1 MEKRKLLYKKLLEY
15 AKRNPDGFTIKIV
28 KGKIRSINPNK
39 LNRYVV
45 GITNND
51 TKSKIKQSFRNNDY
65 TGTAGGWFDKKSG
78 KYYINKN
85 KIFPDNET
93 GKQKAIKL
101 GKQKDQLEIF
111 DWHEFNTIKLQKKH
125 GEYRA
130 KQKLLKSKRSKIKLP
145 IIRKNKKWFNTI
157 TNRYVTETYAKRINS
172 YCMKHPEKTLYES
185 TGHGKYDKD
194 KSLTEHSKQ
203 IRKMAFGKG
212 TQLVKTKTL
221 EGKTV
226 YFSPFLKET
235 ASDEYL
241 KLIKKLDYTIC
252 GGKAQVE
259 LFRLTREKD
268 NIYHIINWDVYQ
280 RLESP
285 TIVEIWTPNAWYM
298 YNCMINEVKKIYK
311 KYKFSKI
318 TLLYGHI
325 SCYFY
330 SIYDGW
336 EKGVSIGFVV
346 PNQSG
351 YKRMKDDYKKLLNW
365 YKDKLEIDAYHSIM
379 VQRISFY
386 LYDFSKNA
394 TDKQKQIAKYRL
406 GINRI
411 MK

>member
-1 MEKRKLLYKKLLEY
+1 MKKELYKKLIEY
-15 AKRNPDGFTIKIV
+15 TKKNPEGFTVKIT
-28 KGKIRSINPNK
+28 KGKIKGINPNR

-51 TKSKIKQSFRNNDY
+51 TLNKIKQSFRDDDY
-65 TGTAGGWFDKKSG
+65 TGFARGWLDKKTG
-78 KYYINKN
+78 KYYIDKN
-85 KIFPDNET
+85 KIFPDTEK

-111 DWHEFNTIKLQKKH
+111 DWHEFDTIKLQKKH
-125 GEYRA
+125 GEWKE
-130 KQKLLKSKRSKIKLP
+130 KQRKIKVKQSKVKLP

-157 TNRYVTETYAKRINS
+157 TKRYVSNTYAKRINT
-172 YCMKHPEKTLYES
+172 YFMKHPKSTLHEG
-185 TGHGKYDKD
+185 TGHGKYDTE

-212 TQLVKTKTL
+212 TQLIKTKTK
-221 EGKTV
+221 EGKIV
-226 YFSPFLKET
+226 YYSPFLKET
-235 ASDEYL
+235 ASDEFL
-241 KLIKKLDYTIC
+241 KHLKKLDYKIC

-259 LFRLTREKD
+259 LFRMTREKD
-268 NIYHIINWDVYQ
+268 NIYHMITWDVYQ
-280 RLESP
+280 RLTSA
-285 TIVEIWTPNAWYM
+285 TTVEFWTPNAWYI
-298 YNCMINEVKKIYK
+298 YTCMINELKKIYK

-318 TLLYGHI
+318 TLMYGHI

-330 SIYDGW
+330 SDYDGW

-351 YKRMKDDYKKLLNW
+351 YKKMKDDYKKLLNW
-365 YKDKLEIDAYHSIM
+365 YRDKLEIDAYHTIM

-386 LYDFSKNA
+386 LYDSSKHA
-394 TDKQKQIAKYRL
+394 TEKQKQISKYRL
-406 GINRI
+406 GVNRI